1 MPEINELHQLN
12 LTIYTILQLDMIEI
26 GLYTSRLMTRVL
38 LYKNRTPSSRILVS
52 SLGLLYSFGDETF
65 QKLLRCSNLYTYIY
79 GLGLIWTWAQILQYG
94 FEVLVHRKG

>member
-26 GLYTSRLMTRVL
+26 GLYTSRLMTRVF

-65 QKLLRCSNLYTYIY
+65 QKLLRCSNIYTYIY
-79 GLGLIWTWAQILQYG
+79 IWTRPHMDLGSNFTVWL
-94 FEVLVHRKG
+94 